1 MRYSR
6 NIEHENLSLKGNTM
20 ATFQIHTIESAPED
34 AKPLLETSFKNNGRI
49 PGLHGTMAA
58 APPLLAAYNFAHQ
71 QFMATTLT
79 NEEKTVVWQTVNVE
93 NNCHY
98 CVPAHTGIAKMMKVD
113 DAITEALRNE
123 TPLPTPKL
131 EALRTFTLA
140 MVRDRGF
147 VSDTDTQ
154 AFLDAGFTQTNILEV
169 ILGAAQKLMSN
180 YTNHFANTPVD
191 KVFEKFAWEK
201 KTAVAAE

>member
-1 MRYSR
+1 
-6 NIEHENLSLKGNTM
+6 M
-20 ATFQIHTIESAPED
+20 AEFPIHTVEDAPEA
-34 AKPLLETSFKNNGRI
+34 AKPLLETSYKNNGRI

-79 NEEKTVVWQTVNVE
+79 DEEKTVVWQTINVE

-113 DAITEALRNE
+113 DAITEALRDE
-123 TPLPTPKL
+123 TPLPTAKL
-131 EALRTFTLA
+131 EALRSFTLA
-140 MVRDRGF
+140 VIRDRGF
-147 VSDTDTQ
+147 VSEAETQ
-154 AFLDAGFTQTNILEV
+154 AFLDAGYTEVNILEI

-180 YTNHFANTPVD
+180 YVNHFAGTPVD
-191 KVFEKFAWEK
+191 QVFQKFAWEK
-201 KTAVAAE
+201 KSAVAAE